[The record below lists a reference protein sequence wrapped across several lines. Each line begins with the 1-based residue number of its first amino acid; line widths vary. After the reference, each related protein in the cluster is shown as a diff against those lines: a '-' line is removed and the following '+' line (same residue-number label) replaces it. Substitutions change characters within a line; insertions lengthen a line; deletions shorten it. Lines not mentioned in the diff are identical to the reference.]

1 MLSPRLFNATVAGI
15 VAPDNMLVPVE
26 IRNEQYRLIDAL
38 VDEMFCNIV
47 REQQEE
53 IRVLVRKLW
62 WSVFKTQFMLLKVED
77 TLV

>member
-1 MLSPRLFNATVAGI
+1 MLSPRLFNTTVAGI